1 MHPGFACLQLLVVFV
16 RPRRLSLWLAAG
28 IFLIAGTIALPAR
41 ADEGQA
47 LIGSLGD
54 QVITVLKQDSGASER
69 RAELETIL
77 HGYFDMPEIARLVLG
92 RHWRR
97 ADEAQRERYIEL
109 FTQYVVA
116 IYSGQ
121 FGTYGGQE
129 FSVLQSRPVDE
140 AETMV
145 TAEIRGNDG
154 VPIVLHFRLHTTD
167 HGPKIVD
174 VSVEGVSML
183 ITMREEFSSVVTR
196 EGIDGLLR
204 RLEAKTGSA

>member
-1 MHPGFACLQLLVVFV
+1 MRSDFARLQMLVALV
-16 RPRRLSLWLAAG
+16 RPRRLPLWLAAG
-28 IFLIAGTIALPAR
+28 VFLIVGATALTAR
-41 ADEGQA
+41 ADEGQT

-54 QVITVLKQDSGASER
+54 QVIAVLKQDSGPSER
-69 RAELETIL
+69 RQELESIL
-77 HGYFDMPEIARLVLG
+77 HDYFDMPEIARLVLG

-109 FTQYVVA
+109 FAQYVVA
-116 IYSGQ
+116 VYSGQ
-121 FGTYGGQE
+121 FGTYGGQR
-129 FSVLQSRPVDE
+129 FSAD
-140 AETMV
+140 TMV

-154 VPIVLHFRLHTTD
+154 IPVVLHFRLHPTER
-167 HGPKIVD
+167 GPRIVD

-204 RLEAKTGSA
+204 RLEAKTRSA

>member
-1 MHPGFACLQLLVVFV
+1 MRSDFARLQMLVALV
-16 RPRRLSLWLAAG
+16 RPRRLPLWLAAG
-28 IFLIAGTIALPAR
+28 VFLIVGATALTAR
-41 ADEGQA
+41 ADEGQT

-54 QVITVLKQDSGASER
+54 QVIAVLKQDSGPSER
-69 RAELETIL
+69 RQELQSIL
-77 HGYFDMPEIARLVLG
+77 HDYFDMPEIARLVLG

-109 FTQYVVA
+109 FAQYVVA
-116 IYSGQ
+116 VYSGQ
-121 FGTYGGQE
+121 FGTYGGQR
-129 FSVLQSRPVDE
+129 FSVVQSRPVDE
-140 AETMV
+140 ADTMV

-154 VPIVLHFRLHTTD
+154 IPVVLHFRLHPTER
-167 HGPKIVD
+167 GPRIVD

-204 RLEAKTGSA
+204 RLEAKTRSA

>member
-1 MHPGFACLQLLVVFV
+1 MHPGFARLQLLIAFA
-16 RPRRLSLWLAAG
+16 RPRQLPLWLTATV
-28 IFLIAGTIALPAR
+28 FLIAATMAHSVR

-54 QVITVLKQDSGASER
+54 QVIAVLKQDSAAPER
-69 RAELETIL
+69 REEFEAIL
-77 HGYFDMPEIARLVLG
+77 HGYFDLPEIARLVLG

-97 ADEAQRERYIEL
+97 ADDTQRERYIEL
-109 FTQYVVA
+109 FARYVVA
-116 IYSGQ
+116 VYSGQ
-121 FGTYGGQE
+121 FGTYGGQK
-129 FSVLQSRPVDE
+129 FSVLQSRRVDE

-145 TAEIRGNDG
+145 TAEVRGNDG
-154 VPIVLHFRLHTTD
+154 VPIVLHFRLHPTSQ
-167 HGPKIVD
+167 GPKIVD